1 MRRRPPAAYVIRT
14 PRDIGDAIG
23 AYTALRVQLVAE
35 LGAMTAADEPAD
47 EVLREIDQDRAREI
61 RAQLHRVVA
70 VLAMLERR
78 MRSTSG
84 VAPT

>member
-1 MRRRPPAAYVIRT
+1 
-14 PRDIGDAIG
+14 
-23 AYTALRVQLVAE
+23 
-35 LGAMTAADEPAD
+35 MTAADEPAD
-47 EVLREIDQDRAREI
+47 EVLREIDQDQAREI